1 MPSSTRMPPRT
12 LPCRCRVRDDLFSR
26 GLQHPGQRSL
36 VLCQDVPHPPRRAHV
51 LKTRISQRDRST
63 TMIKDILVV
72 LTVTSAIVVIGLALF
87 NQPARSAEW
96 AVLPPI
102 EYEKPYANI
111 SIWEARDVY
120 QVQEW
125 CNLQRTFY
133 YVACARRLYTGLCVI
148 IKLSDEDLIRFRHP
162 PEYVMRHE
170 HGHCNGWHSH
180 EGARVP
186 TPTDNARWRS
196 LYEVSDLYKGA
207 FLKGAQVP

>member
-87 NQPARSAEW
+87 NRPARSAEW

-102 EYEKPYANI
+102 EYDKPYANI
-111 SIWEARDVY
+111 SIWEARDVFKSKNGATCK
-120 QVQEW
+120 ELFTMLLAPDA
-125 CNLQRTFY
+125 CTPASASSSSSRT
-133 YVACARRLYTGLCVI
+133 
-148 IKLSDEDLIRFRHP
+148 EDLIRFRHP